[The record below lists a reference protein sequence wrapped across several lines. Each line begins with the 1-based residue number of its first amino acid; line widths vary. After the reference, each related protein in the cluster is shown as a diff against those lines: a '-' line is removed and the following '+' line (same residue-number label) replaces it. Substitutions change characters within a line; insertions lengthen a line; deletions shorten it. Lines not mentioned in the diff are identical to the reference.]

1 MSRHSGTQHLFGG
14 ETVKRE
20 RQAHVEPGVVPRL
33 DTCVSFGKCTINQS
47 SSSIEHLH
55 TAPTV
60 VRGQPLTSAP
70 SAIAHHRRHVD
81 ASLGSVPP
89 PAVTTA
95 SLQHPSVRAPLL
107 ARSSRSSASSV
118 IVLRLRRRVSTSPPC
133 PGAAATA
140 SATAAVGRASGVDG
154 GGGGASKCSVPTA
167 SMMQTIALRMVLGA
181 GETRGGGRQGGHLKS
196 NEGCACLAG
205 RSFPPKLAAGVVQ
218 YGRTQNAKTG
228 CARHKTSSW
237 CPRRLNEA
245 HQAT

>member
-1 MSRHSGTQHLFGG
+1 MELRTKKPTNRWNASRCCTCTLGG
-14 ETVKRE
+14 FKRAQPE
-20 RQAHVEPGVVPRL
+20 CLSPLGRNNNGEALGYTASFWGGDDQAREAGARRARRCSPTRH
-33 DTCVSFGKCTINQS
+33 TCVSFGKCTINQS

-107 ARSSRSSASSV
+107 ARPSRPSASSV
-118 IVLRLRRRVSTSPPC
+118 IVLRLRRRASTSPPC

-140 SATAAVGRASGVDG
+140 SVTAAVGRASGVDG

-167 SMMQTIALRMVLGA
+167 SMMRTIALRMVLGA
-181 GETRGGGRQGGHLKS
+181 GETRGGGGRGGGKV
-196 NEGCACLAG
+196 G
-205 RSFPPKLAAGVVQ
+205 
-218 YGRTQNAKTG
+218 T
-228 CARHKTSSW
+228 
-237 CPRRLNEA
+237 
-245 HQAT
+245 